1 MLKARLWTAAVA
13 VLVLSVVRPPLEDSQ
28 EARAA
33 AVAEPA
39 TATIIAAEDALEHVG
54 DEVVVEFVVKG
65 GRKLDDKEI
74 CFLNSNRDHRDSGT
88 FTAVIFRTG
97 LARYASDGIDD
108 PAAEFQGKTIRV
120 SGVVEERNGQ
130 AQIVVASPTQI
141 ELVEGDEPVSPEPDG
156 R

>member
-1 MLKARLWTAAVA
+1 MLDARLWSAALAVVALSIVRPSLAVA
-13 VLVLSVVRPPLEDSQ
+13 Q
-28 EARAA
+28 EAGAA
-33 AVAEPA
+33 AVADPA
-39 TATIIAAEDALEHVG
+39 TATIIAAEDALEHIG

-97 LARYASDGIDD
+97 LARYASDGIAD
-108 PAAEFQGKTIRV
+108 PATEFQGKTIRV

-141 ELVEGDEPVSPEPDG
+141 ELVADDEPVSPEPVG

>member
-1 MLKARLWTAAVA
+1 MLNARLWTVAVA
-13 VLVLSVVRPPLEDSQ
+13 IFALAVVRPTPAVAE
-28 EARAA
+28 EERAA
-33 AVAEPA
+33 AVIAEPA
-39 TATIIAAEDALEHVG
+39 ATIIVAEEALEHIG

-65 GRKLDDKEI
+65 GRKLADKEI
-74 CFLNSNRDHRDSGT
+74 CFLNSLKNHRESEN

-97 LARYASDGIDD
+97 LARYAADGIDD

-130 AQIVVASPTQI
+130 AQIVVASPRQI
-141 ELVEGDEPVSPEPDG
+141 ELVEDDEPVSSEPAD